1 MKKSALAA
9 KSLIAIL
16 AAGMISCANDGNNEA
31 ATASAAPAENGTETV
46 ASVNIRYVDIDS
58 VMAAYTLSKELNE
71 QGRKLMLD
79 YQRMENQKRNEIQ
92 SLGASIE
99 QKRNN
104 NGYLSQESFDADINS
119 LNRKQTE
126 AANILGAHQEKINKQ
141 LAEFDRQLNDSVRGF
156 IEQYNSTRHYD
167 AILYRASGL
176 YFNPALDITDEV
188 IAGLNARYTPKA
200 DKK

>member
-1 MKKSALAA
+1 MKKTALAA
-9 KSLIAIL
+9 KTLIAIL
-16 AAGMISCANDGNNEA
+16 AAGMISCSNDGKNEA
-31 ATASAAPAENGTETV
+31 ATATAAPAADGTETV

-200 DKK
+200 DK

>member
-1 MKKSALAA
+1 MKKPVFAA
-9 KSLIAIL
+9 KTLAVLI
-16 AAGMISCANDGNNEA
+16 AAGMISCSGSENKDA
-31 ATASAAPAENGTETV
+31 ATASPVTAGTEN
-46 ASVNIRYVDIDS
+46 AQPAAINIRYVDIDS

-92 SLGASIE
+92 NLGASIE

-104 NGYLSQESFDADINS
+104 NGYLSQESFDADVNS
-119 LNRKQTE
+119 FNRKQNE

-141 LAEFDRQLNDSVRGF
+141 LAEFDRQLNDSVRSF
-156 IEQYNSTRHYD
+156 IEDYNSTHHYD

-188 IAGLNARYTPKA
+188 IAGLNARYTPA
-200 DKK
+200 EKK

>member
-1 MKKSALAA
+1 MKKTAFAA
-9 KSLIAIL
+9 KTLAVL
-16 AAGMISCANDGNNEA
+16 VAAGMISCSGSETKDA
-31 ATASAAPAENGTETV
+31 ATASPAPADSENAQPAGI
-46 ASVNIRYVDIDS
+46 NIRYVDIDS

-104 NGYLSQESFDADINS
+104 NGYLSQESFDADVNS
-119 LNRKQTE
+119 LNRKQNE

-156 IEQYNSTRHYD
+156 IEDYNSTRRYD

-176 YFNPALDITDEV
+176 YFNPALDITDEI
-188 IAGLNARYTPKA
+188 IAGLNARYTPSE
-200 DKK
+200 KK